1 MSQVPPPFSRWL
13 CVLLLPLAGACA
25 SYEEHPLRPE
35 RTESAFR
42 NRTLADEGLSAFIS
56 SRVPTRPADWSLD
69 LMTLAG
75 FYYHPELE
83 VARAR
88 VGLAEAGLVRAGMS
102 PNPSV
107 SLSPGMSANAP
118 AGVKPWI
125 LGFAFD
131 IPIET
136 AGKKGRRED
145 LAERLTQAARFDLGQ
160 AAWEVRSRLRSALSA
175 HLLAVLE
182 LQVLAAEEGARAQAA
197 SLIEKKR
204 VAGEVSRPEVDLA
217 QIELATTQ
225 LAIRPAEGRVIE
237 TRAQVAQAIGVP
249 ETALAGVT
257 FSWPDFEKPPEED
270 VLSLPRLQQE
280 GLLNRLDVRKT
291 LADYA
296 ASEAALALE
305 ISNQYPDVHLGP
317 GYFWDEGEHKFNL
330 GLSVTLPVLNR
341 NEGPIAEAEAR
352 RRETE
357 ARFRALQARVI
368 GETEQVL
375 ARYRAAIRELA
386 DATALVARLDARE
399 QSAKKAVDLGEED
412 PLTLAGVR
420 VQRAVAARA
429 RVDALGR
436 VQAALGA
443 LEDAAQRPLSPPGVL
458 PDLPPARPNKVE
470 DR

>member
-1 MSQVPPPFSRWL
+1 MSQAPPPFSRWL
-13 CVLLLPLAGACA
+13 CALLLPLAGACA

-35 RTESAFR
+35 RTEVEFR

-56 SRVPTRPADWSLD
+56 SRVPARPADWNLD
-69 LMTLAG
+69 LLTLAG

-88 VGLAEAGLVRAGMS
+88 VGVAEAGLVRAGMS

-136 AGKKGRRED
+136 AGKRGRRED
-145 LAERLTQAARFDLGQ
+145 LAERLTQAARYDLGQ
-160 AAWEVRSRLRSALSA
+160 AAWEVRSHLRSALAA

-182 LQVLAAEEGARAQAA
+182 LQVLGAEEGARAQAA

-204 VAGEVSRPEVDLA
+204 AAGEVSRPEVDLA
-217 QIELATTQ
+217 QIELATTR

-249 ETALAGVT
+249 GTALAGVT
-257 FSWPDFEKPPEED
+257 FAWPDFEKPPEED

-305 ISNQYPDVHLGP
+305 ISNQYPDIHLGP

-330 GLSVTLPVLNR
+330 GLSVTLPLLNR

-375 ARYRAAIRELA
+375 ARYRAAVRELA

-399 QSAKKAVDLGEED
+399 QSAKRAVDLGEED

-429 RVDALGR
+429 RIDALGR

-458 PDLPPARPNKVE
+458 PDLPHARPNKVE
-470 DR
+470 NR